1 MGEIIEE
8 LAESAA
14 EGVIDALSV
23 GMTSKS
29 MWTRYI
35 VRALVLI
42 VGLCGGAWSIYSGI
56 GCMGENETQ
65 GQALVFLGAVIA
77 VVSIVFVVR
86 SIFKGRK
93 KRSGQ

>member
-35 VRALVLI
+35 VRALVLM

-56 GCMGENETQ
+56 GCMGQDETQ

-77 VVSIVFVVR
+77 VASIVFVVR

>member
-1 MGEIIEE
+1 MEEIIEE
-8 LAESAA
+8 VAGGVL
-14 EGVIDALSV
+14 EGVTDALNE

-35 VRALVLI
+35 VRAFVLI

-56 GCMGENETQ
+56 GCMGQDETQ

-77 VVSIVFVVR
+77 VASIVFVVR
-86 SIFKGRK
+86 SISKGRK
-93 KRSGQ
+93 NRSEQ

>member
-14 EGVIDALSV
+14 EGVIDALSA

-56 GCMGENETQ
+56 GCMGQDETQ

-77 VVSIVFVVR
+77 VASIVFVVR
-86 SIFKGRK
+86 SISKGRK
-93 KRSGQ
+93 NRSEQ

>member
-35 VRALVLI
+35 VRALVLM

-65 GQALVFLGAVIA
+65 GQALVFLGAV
-77 VVSIVFVVR
+77 VT
-86 SIFKGRK
+86 
-93 KRSGQ
+93 